1 MIGFSYKV
9 GEDSFGLYIQTESYN
24 DLDELD
30 DYFVENQSL
39 IPKGMMERSPY
50 SEGCFRLYFNK
61 SIGLAK
67 LTKIM
72 DNAVLRSS
80 HSGS

>member
-1 MIGFSYKV
+1 MNGFNYKV
-9 GEDSFGLYIQTESYN
+9 GEDSFGLYIQTDNYN

-30 DYFVENQSL
+30 DYFVEKQSL
-39 IPKGMMERSPY
+39 IPKGMVDRSPY
-50 SEGCFRLYFNK
+50 SESCFRLYFDK

-72 DNAVLRSS
+72 GNAVLRSS
-80 HSGS
+80 YSGS

>member
-1 MIGFSYKV
+1 MIGFNYKV
-9 GEDSFGLYIQTESYN
+9 GEDSFGLYIQTDNYN

-30 DYFVENQSL
+30 DFFVENQGL
-39 IPKGMMERSPY
+39 IPKGMMERSSY

-72 DNAVLRSS
+72 ESVVLRSS